1 VQITTRHYAIKTDC
15 GFGVAA
21 ANCTCFDILVVADDL
36 ANKI

>member
-1 VQITTRHYAIKTDC
+1 VQITTRHYAIKTDR

-21 ANCTCFDILVVADDL
+21 ANCSCCDILVVVDDL